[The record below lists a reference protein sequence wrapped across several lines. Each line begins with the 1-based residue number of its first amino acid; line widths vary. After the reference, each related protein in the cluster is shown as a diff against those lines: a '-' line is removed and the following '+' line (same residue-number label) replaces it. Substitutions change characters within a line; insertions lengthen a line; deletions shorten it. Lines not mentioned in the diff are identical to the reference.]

1 MFATNQGFV
10 VTIDCK
16 FFILKCPIFQLPQT
30 RHYSIYFS
38 QRNSVFFVRFQVQPG
53 IKGVKDGRQMR
64 DLRQLSGGEKSFA
77 TVCFLLALWESMELP
92 FRWLDEFDVF
102 MVRNTS

>member
-1 MFATNQGFV
+1 M
-10 VTIDCK
+10 
-16 FFILKCPIFQLPQT
+16 
-30 RHYSIYFS
+30 H
-38 QRNSVFFVRFQVQPG
+38 FQVQPG

-102 MVRNTS
+102 MVRRVPFQ

>member
-1 MFATNQGFV
+1 MQIHSNCTSLQAVLNQSLISV
-10 VTIDCK
+10 K
-16 FFILKCPIFQLPQT
+16 FSLNKIVA
-30 RHYSIYFS
+30 IYLYHFK
-38 QRNSVFFVRFQVQPG
+38 VQPG
-53 IKGVKDGRQMR
+53 IKGAKDRRKMR

-102 MVRNTS
+102 MVGYEFHSYHKY